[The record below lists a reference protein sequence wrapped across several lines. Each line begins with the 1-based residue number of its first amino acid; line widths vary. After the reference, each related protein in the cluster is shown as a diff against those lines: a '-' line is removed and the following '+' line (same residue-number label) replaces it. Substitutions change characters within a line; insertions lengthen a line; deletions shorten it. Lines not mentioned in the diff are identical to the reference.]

1 MSQQKKTEKMSVFSD
16 RLKSI
21 RARRGLS
28 QADLARILGVSTGN
42 VGNWESKRSLPSN
55 KSLGNIAA
63 KLSVSTSFLIG
74 EEDHVSEVL
83 KEVSPGY
90 KLPGNARLT
99 GPHIEYS
106 KQKVPV
112 ISWAAAGRGGNFSD
126 LEGQIDEYMESDCP
140 DANAYALII
149 EGDSM
154 IPEYRPGDRVIFL
167 PNAEARNGDIV
178 VARLLDEG
186 DVYFK
191 MFHLIGSKGD
201 IVKLTSY
208 NPMYPPL
215 EYPRKAFR
223 FIHPMYEMRRRP
235 RR

>member
-1 MSQQKKTEKMSVFSD
+1 MPHPEV
-16 RLKSI
+16 
-21 RARRGLS
+21 LS
-28 QADLARILGVSTGN
+28 KLAATLRVPVAYLLGDEGS
-42 VGNWESKRSLPSN
+42 
-55 KSLGNIAA
+55 
-63 KLSVSTSFLIG
+63 G
-74 EEDHVSEVL
+74 EEILNEP
-83 KEVSPGY
+83 SPTY

-126 LEGQIDEYMESDCP
+126 LEGQIDEYMESDCS

-178 VARLLDEG
+178 VARLVEEG

-201 IVKLTSY
+201 MVKLTSY